1 MKITDIYGKR
11 PPRFDGAWAGTMRA
25 AALEHAQ
32 GVLHAR
38 GRLNALTKEDGSMD
52 FDPALGALR
61 DSALTYTFSVEFG
74 SEVLTFPENIAGVVP
89 PTKCSL
95 SPSFRKS
102 VEVKG
107 LTPYPGM
114 LPIAGTIGKFNV
126 PAGVALV
133 TGGGGV
139 GKTPMAHIIAHA
151 LTEREEAGF
160 GLVRYGEPFTG
171 YLKTEREAAIELGQA
186 MMTHRAVVIDS
197 MKDVLSAMRGGLME
211 SGLSRDS
218 LPMFSRLSMLA
229 SELGVLLV
237 CPINPSS
244 GKQSVVELIAEVA
257 RSNVAMAVIGDG
269 DRWSVL
275 TRQGEGLQRDQA
287 EAVLSFAG
295 GVPSVEF
302 THVGTVT
309 EAAID
314 KALAQVAAAETST
327 SAGESLGGFALAMRR
342 LNRQS

>member
-11 PPRFDGAWAGTMRA
+11 PPRFNSGWARDIRA
-25 AALEHAQ
+25 AAMD
-32 GVLHAR
+32 HAR
-38 GRLNALTKEDGSMD
+38 SILDARDRVRSLTQEDGTLA

-61 DSALTYTFSVEFG
+61 DAALSYTFTVEFG
-74 SEVLTFPENIAGVVP
+74 NEVLTFPSEIPGMAER
-89 PTKCSL
+89 TRCSL
-95 SPSFRKS
+95 SPGFKEAVAAR
-102 VEVKG
+102 G
-107 LTPYPGM
+107 LSPYPGM
-114 LPIAGTIGKFNV
+114 LPIVGTIGKFNI

-151 LTEREEAGF
+151 LTEQDEAGF

-171 YLKTEREAAIELGQA
+171 YLKTEREAAIELGNA

-197 MKDVLSAMRGGLME
+197 MKDILSVFRGGLME

-229 SELGVLLV
+229 SELGVLIV

-257 RSNVAMAVIGDG
+257 RSNVAMAVIGEG

-287 EAVLSFAG
+287 EAVLSFVD
-295 GVPSVEF
+295 GVPSVAF
-302 THVGTVT
+302 TPLGVVAETTV
-309 EAAID
+309 D
-314 KALAQVAAAETST
+314 KAIAEVTAAETST

-342 LNRQS
+342 LSRQS